1 MGQKVNPHGMRVGII
16 KDWQAKWYSNN
27 KDFSK
32 YLGNDLKIRKYLD
45 KRLKDASVSNINIQ
59 RDNKKTE
66 IVIYTAKPGVVIGHG
81 GEEIE
86 KLKKELCKLT
96 GENIVVSIFEIKNPD
111 MVAQLVANNVAKQI
125 ENRGS

>member
-66 IVIYTAKPGVVIGHG
+66 IVIYTAKPGVVIGKG
-81 GEEIE
+81 GSAIEEV
-86 KLKKELCKLT
+86 KR
-96 GENIVVSIFEIKNPD
+96 
-111 MVAQLVANNVAKQI
+111 QLVKMTGKRVLIDVK
-125 ENRGS
+125 EVKRPDL